1 MKPILIA
8 LVALLAFSIPSDV
21 IAQTTY
27 QQPAPAK
34 PVAAPHSEAT
44 RAAAQRVHALHVIVL
59 STNVTDAGI
68 GEWGFSAL
76 VEADGHR
83 ILFDTGLY
91 PDTVL
96 KNAKELGIDLSDV
109 ENVVLSHFH
118 DDHTGGLLT
127 LRKAFA
133 QHNAAAL
140 SRAYVGKGFFWSRPA
155 NGKESNQMIAERSRY
170 EALGGTFV
178 ETSEPRQLY
187 PGVWLSGAIPR
198 VHPERNW
205 GPPTKVQTPQG
216 ITDDY
221 LPEDLALFV
230 DTDAGLVV
238 ITGCGHAGIVN
249 TLEFAQARFRD
260 APIDAVI
267 GGFHLIDLNDDQ
279 LDWTADQFRK
289 LDVKN
294 VVGAHCTG
302 IEAVYRIRQR
312 AGLSRKSC
320 VVGAVG
326 SSFTL
331 DKGID
336 PRDLAR

>member
-1 MKPILIA
+1 MKTTVIVA
-8 LVALLAFSIPSDV
+8 LVAILACSTSTQV
-21 IAQTTY
+21 TAQTT
-27 QQPAPAK
+27 QAK
-34 PVAAPHSEAT
+34 PVATPHPEAT
-44 RAAAQRVHALHVIVL
+44 PAAGPVHALRVTVL

-76 VEADGHR
+76 VEVDGHR

-91 PDTVL
+91 PDTVI

-127 LRKAFA
+127 LRKTLARR
-133 QHNAAAL
+133 NPAAL
-140 SRAYVGKGFFWSRPA
+140 SRAYVGKGFFWSRPS
-155 NGKESNQMIAERSRY
+155 NRGEGNQMIAERSRY
-170 EALGGTFV
+170 EALGGTFI
-178 ETSEPRQLY
+178 ETTEPRQLY

-198 VHPERNW
+198 INPEHNW
-205 GPPTKVQTPQG
+205 GPPLKVQTPQG
-216 ITDDY
+216 ITDDFVH
-221 LPEDLALFV
+221 EDLALFV
-230 DTDAGLVV
+230 DTEAGLVV
-238 ITGCGHAGIVN
+238 ITGCGHAGIIN
-249 TLEFAQARFRD
+249 TLEFARARFRE

-267 GGFHLIDLNDDQ
+267 GGFHLIDLDDAQ

-289 LDVKN
+289 LGVMN

-302 IEAVYRIRQR
+302 LEAVYRIRQR
-312 AGLSRKSC
+312 AGLTRKSC

-331 DKGID
+331 NKGID

>member
-1 MKPILIA
+1 MKTTVVAA
-8 LVALLAFSIPSDV
+8 LVVVLGCLTPTQLT
-21 IAQTTY
+21 AQTT
-27 QQPAPAK
+27 QEPTAQAK
-34 PVAAPHSEAT
+34 PVAAPHPETA
-44 RAAAQRVHALHVIVL
+44 RPAGPVHALRVTVL
-59 STNVTDAGI
+59 STNVADAGI

-83 ILFDTGLY
+83 ILFDTGTY
-91 PDTVL
+91 PETVL
-96 KNAKELGIDLSDV
+96 KNAREVGIDLSDV

-127 LRKAFA
+127 LRKTFA
-133 QHNAAAL
+133 SRNPAAL
-140 SRAYVGKGFFWSRPA
+140 SRAYVGNGFFWSRPKQ
-155 NGKESNQMIAERSRY
+155 GREVNQMIAERPRY
-170 EALGGTFV
+170 EALGGRFV
-178 ETSEPRQLY
+178 EVVEPQQLY
-187 PGVWLSGAIPR
+187 HGVWLSGAIPR
-198 VHPERNW
+198 VHPEHNW
-205 GPPTKVQTPQG
+205 GPPLKVQTPQG

-221 LPEDLALFV
+221 LPEDLSLFI

-238 ITGCGHAGIVN
+238 ITGCGHAGVIN
-249 TLEFAQARFRD
+249 TLEFARAGVRN

-267 GGFHLIDLNDDQ
+267 GGFHLIDLDDAQ
-279 LDWTADQFRK
+279 LDWTADQFRR
-289 LDVKN
+289 LGVMN

-312 AGLSRKSC
+312 AGLTRKNC

-326 SSFTL
+326 ASFTL

>member
-1 MKPILIA
+1 MITTAIA
-8 LVALLAFSIPSDV
+8 VLAVLLGCSTPTQLT
-21 IAQTTY
+21 AQTT
-27 QQPAPAK
+27 QEPAARAK
-34 PVAAPHSEAT
+34 PAAVPRPAAT
-44 RAAAQRVHALHVIVL
+44 RAAGPVHTLKVTLL

-83 ILFDTGLY
+83 ILFDTGTY
-91 PDTVL
+91 PETVL

-127 LRKAFA
+127 LRKTFA
-133 QHNAAAL
+133 SRNPAAL
-140 SRAYVGKGFFWSRPA
+140 SRAYVGKGFFWSRPQQGGEA
-155 NGKESNQMIAERSRY
+155 NQMIAERPRY
-170 EALGGTFV
+170 EALGGKFIEV
-178 ETSEPRQLY
+178 AEPQQLY

-198 VHPERNW
+198 IHPERNW
-205 GPPTKVQTPQG
+205 GPPLKIQTPQG

-221 LPEDLALFV
+221 LPEDLSLFI

-238 ITGCGHAGIVN
+238 ITGCGHAGIIN
-249 TLEFAQARFRD
+249 TVEFARTSVRD

-267 GGFHLIDLNDDQ
+267 GGFHLIDLDDAH
-279 LDWTADQFRK
+279 LDWTADQFRR
-289 LDVKN
+289 LGVRN

-312 AGLSRKSC
+312 AGLARKNC